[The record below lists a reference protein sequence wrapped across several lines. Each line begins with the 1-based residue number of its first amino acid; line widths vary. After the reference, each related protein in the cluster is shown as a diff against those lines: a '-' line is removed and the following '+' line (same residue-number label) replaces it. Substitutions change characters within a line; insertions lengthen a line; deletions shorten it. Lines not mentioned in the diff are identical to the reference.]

1 MSIAAPG
8 AFRAELI
15 VESYLSGVRID
26 SFLIRHFR
34 NYTSFRMQRMI
45 RAGHA
50 AIDGVRVGLASR
62 VFRGQRVTMCL
73 TEPPDKLLESQPLPL
88 DILYED
94 PWLIVIN
101 KRAGMASH
109 PVGDYQSDT
118 LSNALQH
125 HFDRQTALPGLLRAG
140 IVHRLDRL
148 TSGVIVVAKEHL
160 AHRRLSIGFQRGR
173 VAKRYV
179 AVVDGLLS
187 PAKGVIDRPIG
198 AAPGSVLMSAEPT
211 ARDAK
216 PAITRYEVLR
226 RFDSHSL
233 VRATPLTGRNH
244 QIRVHLASIGHPVV
258 GDVFYGPFG
267 RFRRLPRAA
276 RENVEMAL
284 DEICAPDT
292 TSTPLIARHALHAER
307 IALEHPITREP
318 LDFRA
323 PLPPDMVQLLR
334 QLSHPAVSDFH
345 VVASCVGAGEK
356 GV

>member
-1 MSIAAPG
+1 MSTAAQSH
-8 AFRAELI
+8 FQAELT

-148 TSGVIVVAKEHL
+148 TSGVIVV
-160 AHRRLSIGFQRGR
+160 
-173 VAKRYV
+173 
-179 AVVDGLLS
+179 
-187 PAKGVIDRPIG
+187 
-198 AAPGSVLMSAEPT
+198 
-211 ARDAK
+211 
-216 PAITRYEVLR
+216 
-226 RFDSHSL
+226 
-233 VRATPLTGRNH
+233 
-244 QIRVHLASIGHPVV
+244 
-258 GDVFYGPFG
+258 
-267 RFRRLPRAA
+267 
-276 RENVEMAL
+276 
-284 DEICAPDT
+284 
-292 TSTPLIARHALHAER
+292 
-307 IALEHPITREP
+307 
-318 LDFRA
+318 
-323 PLPPDMVQLLR
+323 
-334 QLSHPAVSDFH
+334 
-345 VVASCVGAGEK
+345 
-356 GV
+356 